1 MTYDESLAFLNSR
14 LNYESRGMPAQ
25 AELRVDRTA
34 ILLEKIGRPHDHYQ
48 VVHIAGTKG
57 KGSTAMM
64 IAALLEES
72 GFKVGLH
79 TSPHLFRVE
88 ERFRIN
94 NCPISSTMFAA
105 LITEM
110 RPAVDEV
117 DAVLRASQSELTFF
131 EITTALTLLY
141 FAREKVDFAVVE
153 VGMGGRLDST
163 NVVDPAVSVITSISL
178 DHTKQLGETIPEIA
192 REKAG
197 IIKSGR
203 PVVSSV
209 LDPAARKVIEERAR
223 DVEAALFQ
231 LGDQFR
237 YVDRPLGLEGAEI
250 ELTTWRRRWPSLRV
264 GPIGDHQSANAATAL
279 AVMDLLESQGTPFP
293 SLPGKSLA
301 TIRLPGR
308 VELYHR
314 DPFVL
319 LDVAHN
325 PASFEALTKTLRQVI
340 PAGHRGK
347 RIFIFGTSRDKDW
360 VKMLQT
366 IDGIFSHIILTQYH
380 GNQRGLPAE
389 EVRPHLQDLRAEV
402 SVIVN
407 PHEAWQRA
415 SALVGRDSLTI
426 DASMNNDGQSPIRE
440 TEDII
445 CVAGSF
451 YLFSELL
458 SSPSLVPEV
467 DSL

>member
-1 MTYDESLAFLNSR
+1 MTYDEALAFLNSR

-34 ILLEKIGRPHDHYQ
+34 ILLEKLGRPHDQYR
-48 VVHIAGTKG
+48 VIHIAGTKG

-72 GFKVGLH
+72 GFNVGLH

-88 ERFRIN
+88 ERFRVN
-94 NCPISSTMFAA
+94 NRPISSTMFAA
-105 LITEM
+105 MITEM
-110 RPAVDEV
+110 RPAIDEV
-117 DAVLRASQSELTFF
+117 DAVLRDSQSELTFF

-141 FAREKVDFAVVE
+141 FARQQVDFAVVE

-209 LDPAARKVIEERAR
+209 LDPAAKNVIEERAR
-223 DVEAALFQ
+223 DVDASLFQ
-231 LGDQFR
+231 LGEQFQ
-237 YVDRPLGLEGAEI
+237 YIDRPLGLEGTEI
-250 ELTTWRRRWPSLRV
+250 QLTTWRRRWPSLRV

-279 AVMDLLESQGTPFP
+279 AVMDLLESQQTSFP
-293 SLPGKSLA
+293 ALPGKSLA

-308 VELYHR
+308 AEIYHR

-340 PAGHRGK
+340 PPGHKGK
-347 RIFIFGTSRDKDW
+347 RVFVFGTSRDKDW
-360 VKMLQT
+360 VKMLRT
-366 IDGIFSHIILTQYH
+366 IDGIFTHIILTQYH
-380 GNQRGLPAE
+380 GNQRALPAD
-389 EVRPHLQDLRAEV
+389 EVRPHLQNLNADI
-402 SVIVN
+402 SVIIN
-407 PHEAWQRA
+407 PHEAWMHA
-415 SALVGRDSLTI
+415 AAIVGRVSLDI
-426 DASMNNDGQSPIRE
+426 DASMSYSGQSPIRSV
-440 TEDII
+440 EDII

-458 SSPSLVPEV
+458 GPPTLVPEV
-467 DSL
+467 DSI